1 MINTIL
7 IILIIII
14 MVLIGLKSLKHLF
27 WFIVC
32 SVIIGILF
40 KMISYLR

>member
-7 IILIIII
+7 ITLIIVV

-27 WFIVC
+27 WFVVC

-40 KMISYLR
+40 KMIKYLR